1 MHPVEFDNIIRIL
14 EGFLGES
21 KNGLSDNGQIQF
33 PCPRCVEEKGEQ
45 EISKYNLEVNLYRL
59 VFKCW
64 SCSSVD
70 DSMEGRLSK
79 LIRQYGSSADYQ
91 DYKKELEGLR
101 ASKLYDITDLDNNF
115 NDKDE
120 EEIVRLPQSFHK
132 IDLDHCPDVR
142 IREYLHKRKIDQT
155 IIDKF
160 NIGYTSRTE
169 SEWGMRN
176 RIVIPSYNVFGEL
189 NYWVARDF
197 SGKSK
202 MKYKNCPA
210 KKEDI
215 IFQESLIDFDADII
229 LCEGAIDCLYPF
241 NAISMLGKVL
251 SKKSYL
257 YDALVRRAHAN
268 IYICLDADTEI
279 KETIKIYKILNV
291 GNLKGKIKYIRLE
304 RYKDFGELYESEGKR
319 GIINAV
325 RNAKQFNEIE
335 LFLE

>member
-1 MHPVEFDNIIRIL
+1 MQPVEFNNIVRIL
-14 EGFLGES
+14 EGFLGQS
-21 KNGLSDNGQIQF
+21 KNGLSENGQIQF
-33 PCPRCVEEKGEQ
+33 ACPKCVEEKGEH
-45 EISKYNLEVNLYRL
+45 EANKFNLEVNLYNL

-79 LIRQYGSSADYQ
+79 LIKRYGSSADYQ

-101 ASKLYDITDLDNNF
+101 ASKLYDISDLDGNF
-115 NDKDE
+115 NDKE
-120 EEIVRLPQSFHK
+120 EDEIVRLPKSFRK
-132 IDLDHCPDVR
+132 IDIATCPDR
-142 IREYLHKRKIDQT
+142 LLREYLHKRKIDQT

-176 RIVIPSYNVFGEL
+176 RIIIPSYDVFGDL
-189 NYWVARDF
+189 NYWVGRDF

-202 MKYKNCPA
+202 MKYKNCLA
-210 KKEDI
+210 KKADI
-215 IFQESLIDFDADII
+215 VFQESIIDFDADII

-251 SKKSYL
+251 NKKMYL
-257 YDALVRRAHAN
+257 YDALIHRARAN

-279 KETIKIYKILNV
+279 KETIKIYKLLNV
-291 GNLKGKIKYIRLE
+291 GNLKGKVKYIRLE
-304 RYKDFGELYESEGKR
+304 KYKDFGELYEAEGKK